1 MQRAKGGVMKSGSD
15 WTRATWI
22 VVGLAL
28 AALASVPVTAAT
40 DQPVR
45 FEVPGPFRVG
55 NQGFEAGE
63 ISVHNIS
70 TYTPSMSLLEVW
82 VNGECLG
89 LLTAHRSVSD
99 VPPVRTEALFHRD
112 EDGRLEMIGFQM
124 TGRSNGTTYRF
135 P

>member
-1 MQRAKGGVMKSGSD
+1 MTSGSGRV
-15 WTRATWI
+15 RATW
-22 VVGLAL
+22 VFLGMAL
-28 AALASVPVTAAT
+28 AALGAPQAPAAT

-55 NQGFEAGE
+55 SQGFEAGV
-63 ISVHNIS
+63 IWVHNIS
-70 TYTPSMSLLEVW
+70 AYTPTTSLLEVW

-89 LLTAHRSVSD
+89 LLPAHRTVSE
-99 VPPVRTEALFHRD
+99 VAPLRTEALFHRD

-124 TGRSNGTTYRF
+124 TGRPNGTTYRF

>member
-1 MQRAKGGVMKSGSD
+1 MKSGSA

-22 VVGLAL
+22 FVGSAL
-28 AALASVPVTAAT
+28 VALSSPQVIAAT
-40 DQPVR
+40 DHPVR

-55 NQGFEAGE
+55 NQGFEAGV
-63 ISVHNIS
+63 IWVHNIS
-70 TYTPSMSLLEVW
+70 AYTPSTSLLEVW

-89 LLTAHRSVSD
+89 LLPAHRSVSE

-124 TGRSNGTTYRF
+124 TGRPNGTTYRF